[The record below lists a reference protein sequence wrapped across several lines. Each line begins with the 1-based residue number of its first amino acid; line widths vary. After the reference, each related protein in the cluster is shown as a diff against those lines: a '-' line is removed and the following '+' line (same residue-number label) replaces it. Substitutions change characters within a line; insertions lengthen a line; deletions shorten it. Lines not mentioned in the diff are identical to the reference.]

1 MTIFVRAGAIV
12 IAACLAGASPVL
24 AQSASGAV
32 VGACHISPI
41 VSDLDR
47 SARFYHDLLG
57 MDLMP
62 APAPGPL
69 PWDTDPG
76 HLNLHGLPGA
86 RLRFIQARMPG
97 VRCGIELVEF
107 ANVNRKPVH
116 RRYQD
121 PGAATIILI
130 VRDIDSAFAALKKG
144 GARIVTTGAAP
155 IGMSTANRTRAVTVE
170 DPDGHFVEL
179 AQIDPVP
186 ASTVAAASNVI
197 GIRLRLTV
205 ADVSQALAYYQKVL
219 GIEGTA
225 PRPFVRSPSV
235 MAMAGLPD
243 AGEYQLATIQMPGSA
258 LILELMGFRG
268 LDSAAAPAPSRVQD
282 PGSFRLQLTMGSIDA
297 ALATLAN
304 AGGRVISTGGVPVR
318 MSFGGRPW
326 QLSVVPD
333 ANNLFL
339 IVQQAP
345 APIEPASAF
354 FTTSDGVKIRY
365 LTLGDRGSWV
375 VLIHGYSD
383 SAQRM
388 WFTTGIAP
396 VLARNHRVVAL
407 DNRNHG
413 ESGKPQPDG
422 PGRAQDVVE
431 LMDHLKIDRAH
442 IHGYSMG
449 GALTGQLLALI
460 PGRFITAGFGGSG
473 LQETDPALRA
483 QAAALDEAAPKAQG
497 ADAAAMERF
506 RARVAT
512 TLPAASAPPAAPP
525 PVDLAAL
532 TTPIL
537 GINGSFDSPYAKT
550 HRLWREAKTFQNVML
565 LGKTHLTAVAVGG
578 PMPPEYAQAMSRFID
593 QFDAR

>member
-1 MTIFVRAGAIV
+1 
-12 IAACLAGASPVL
+12 
-24 AQSASGAV
+24 
-32 VGACHISPI
+32 
-41 VSDLDR
+41 
-47 SARFYHDLLG
+47 
-57 MDLMP
+57 
-62 APAPGPL
+62 
-69 PWDTDPG
+69 
-76 HLNLHGLPGA
+76 
-86 RLRFIQARMPG
+86 
-97 VRCGIELVEF
+97 
-107 ANVNRKPVH
+107 
-116 RRYQD
+116 
-121 PGAATIILI
+121 
-130 VRDIDSAFAALKKG
+130 
-144 GARIVTTGAAP
+144 
-155 IGMSTANRTRAVTVE
+155 
-170 DPDGHFVEL
+170 
-179 AQIDPVP
+179 
-186 ASTVAAASNVI
+186 
-197 GIRLRLTV
+197 
-205 ADVSQALAYYQKVL
+205 
-219 GIEGTA
+219 
-225 PRPFVRSPSV
+225 

-258 LILELMGFRG
+258 LVLELMGFRG
-268 LDSAAAPAPSRVQD
+268 LDSATAPVPSRVQD

-297 ALATLAN
+297 ALATLSN
-304 AGGRVISTGGVPVR
+304 AGARAISTGGVPVR

-339 IVQQAP
+339 IVAGSG
-345 APIEPASAF
+345 AGEPASTF
-354 FTTSDGVKIRY
+354 FTPSDGVKIRY

-413 ESGKPQPDG
+413 ESDKPQKGG

-431 LMDHLKIDRAH
+431 LMDHLKIERAH

-449 GALTGQLLALI
+449 GALTAQLLALI

-512 TLPAASAPPAAPP
+512 TLPAASAPPTPP
-525 PVDLAAL
+525 PSVDLAAL
-532 TTPIL
+532 TIPIL
-537 GINGSFDSPYAKT
+537 AINGSFDSPYAKT
-550 HRLWREAKTFQNVML
+550 HRLWREAKTFQNVIL
-565 LGKTHLTAVAVGG
+565 PGKT
-578 PMPPEYAQAMSRFID
+578 S
-593 QFDAR
+593 